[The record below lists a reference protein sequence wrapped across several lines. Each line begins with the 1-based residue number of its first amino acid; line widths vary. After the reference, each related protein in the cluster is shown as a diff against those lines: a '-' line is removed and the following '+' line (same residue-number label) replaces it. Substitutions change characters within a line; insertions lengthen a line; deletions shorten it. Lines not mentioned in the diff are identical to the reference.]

1 MDTGF
6 FPESNYILAATGG
19 LGFAAVSYWLHILEA
34 WYVTIMMFS
43 VLSLTSVWF
52 HIWRTEIAYRL
63 DNSTALF
70 GVFLSLYECYT
81 RGPMALGIGTLSV
94 LYATLVFYIGYL
106 GKCYAFDSDRAV
118 STFFHASMH
127 VVMGT
132 CMIFISFFFPVIET
146 PGSKRLYL
154 HYITNEGLS
163 DLLFRPEGNCPR
175 PDHLPR
181 SGV

>member
-19 LGFAAVSYWLHILEA
+19 IGFAAVSYWLHMLEA

-52 HIWRTEIAYRL
+52 HIWRSEIAYRL

-70 GVFLSLYECYT
+70 GVLLSLYECYT
-81 RGPMALGIGTLSV
+81 RGPMALGIGILTV
-94 LYATLVFYIGYL
+94 LYATLVFYIGHI
-106 GKCYAFDSDRAV
+106 GKCYAFDQNRMI

-127 VVMGT
+127 IVMGGG
-132 CMIFISFFFPVIET
+132 MIFIAFFFPPKHNEAVSDILLRAEAY
-146 PGSKRLYL
+146 RALADYL
-154 HYITNEGLS
+154 FGRW
-163 DLLFRPEGNCPR
+163 F
-175 PDHLPR
+175 
-181 SGV
+181 